1 MVQMNFIVQRAVAF
15 QLNSFAMA
23 SLIVDSMIFPMSSSA
38 PPLTRMIG
46 MVSKLSAAARNDRK
60 CQPSPTIRSDTCSAI
75 HYFKCDTS
83 RECIPRT
90 QFCDGQINCD
100 DGSDEAQCTC
110 TPDQFHCANL
120 ECISRKPFEI
130 V

>member
-60 CQPSPTIRSDTCSAI
+60 
-75 HYFKCDTS
+75 
-83 RECIPRT
+83 
-90 QFCDGQINCD
+90 
-100 DGSDEAQCTC
+100 
-110 TPDQFHCANL
+110 
-120 ECISRKPFEI
+120 
-130 V
+130 